1 MHPTGPQPPRVYWVR
16 RALVLGVLLL
26 LLLGVRHLLRG
37 GGGAA
42 PASASQASAPAPSA
56 PASSPSPA
64 PSFSVATS
72 TVSTPSSAPTATPTR
87 TATATSASATPKPTP
102 SGPPACTSSQ
112 IAVTASTDAAS
123 YPVGSTPHL
132 RMRIQNVSSTACT
145 RDVGALQNTLLI
157 TSGSAHV
164 WSSDDCNPGG
174 TPQVVTM
181 APGASYSVSVTWL
194 GRLSRP
200 GCPPNEPMAT
210 KGTYRLTGRNGT
222 IVSAPAVF
230 VLT

>member
-26 LLLGVRHLLRG
+26 LLLGVRHLLRAAG
-37 GGGAA
+37 HTA
-42 PASASQASAPAPSA
+42 PASAPQASAPATSPAPAPSYSA
-56 PASSPSPA
+56 PA
-64 PSFSVATS
+64 
-72 TVSTPSSAPTATPTR
+72 VSTSAPATATAPPTR
-87 TATATSASATPKPTP
+87 TAAAAPTTTSSTPQASP
-102 SGPPACTSSQ
+102 SGPPACTRSQ

-123 YPVGSTPHL
+123 YKVGATPRL

-145 RDVGALQNTLLI
+145 RDIGALQNTLLI

-181 APGASYSVSVTWL
+181 APGQSFSVSVTWL
-194 GRLSRP
+194 GRLSQK
-200 GCPPNEPMAT
+200 GCPPNQPMAT
-210 KGTYRLTGRNGT
+210 GGTYRLTGRNGAV
-222 IVSAPAVF
+222 VSAPAVF
-230 VLT
+230 ALT